1 MPQKYKVFI
10 NNSPKIINDNW
21 ERFCSDYKIIYASG
35 GVVINSHNEVLMIY
49 RNGMW
54 DLPKG
59 KREVGESDK
68 ECALREVVEECG
80 LTNLSLNS
88 FLKKTYHTYELN
100 GESILKITSWFLMHS
115 DFRGIFIPQ
124 TTEGIIDVKW
134 VNKNNLDDYA
144 KNTFGNIAEILLE
157 L

>member
-1 MPQKYKVFI
+1 
-10 NNSPKIINDNW
+10 
-21 ERFCSDYKIIYASG
+21 
-35 GVVINSHNEVLMIY
+35 
-49 RNGMW
+49 MW

-115 DFRGIFIPQ
+115 DFRGIFVPQ
-124 TTEGIIDVKW
+124 TAEGIEDVKW
-134 VNKNNLDDYA
+134 VNKNNLYDYA

>member
-1 MPQKYKVFI
+1 M
-10 NNSPKIINDNW
+10 
-21 ERFCSDYKIIYASG
+21 
-35 GVVINSHNEVLMIY
+35 VINSNNEVLMIY

-59 KREVGESDK
+59 KREVGESDNV
-68 ECALREVVEECG
+68 CAFREVIEECG

-100 GESILKITSWFLMHS
+100 GVSILKITSWFLMHS
-115 DFRGIFIPQ
+115 DFKGIFIPQ
-124 TTEGIIDVKW
+124 KSEGIMDVKW
-134 VNKNNLDDYA
+134 VNKNNLDKYA
-144 KNTFGNIAEILLE
+144 KNTFGSIAEILLE